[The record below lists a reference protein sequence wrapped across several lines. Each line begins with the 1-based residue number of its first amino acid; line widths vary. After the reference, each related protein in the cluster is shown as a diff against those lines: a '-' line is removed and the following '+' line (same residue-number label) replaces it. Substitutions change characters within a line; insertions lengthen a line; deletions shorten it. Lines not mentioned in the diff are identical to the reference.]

1 MIISSAAPQELVN
14 WFHNQQQTQRVLC
27 VLLAPSNSDQEKFSE
42 LVKDLYATDTILGEE
57 VAFLLLHP
65 GASTPLGLDKGYG
78 QYALLQGAAF
88 VGGRPSDGLAYSLRE
103 AAIFRD
109 MSDTGGIYRKE
120 IASKSSEA
128 MARFVP
134 DFMKLF
140 AVRSSDV
147 PALCVVV
154 KGLNESAVLP
164 LGAGWTVQSLLEI
177 LSKIRAAADHIPN
190 FREEYQSLA
199 DAVPVKIHTVDDSV
213 REIEAKTAKI
223 SEILEKLL
231 RRYNGTELDK
241 TILSEYIARGCPGE
255 EQLNTALE
263 QISFK
268 TNERF
273 LSDGQR
279 TKVIGL
285 AQRVESVRI
294 ELKEDLASRRYVLS
308 VAERVQQLVEQR
320 SQLLKTIQNVG
331 NARFVVTSESASGAL
346 KKISA
351 LLDTLKLVGEIEGKV
366 TAAIEW
372 FKKLI
377 S

>member
-1 MIISSAAPQELVN
+1 MIISSAAPKELVD

-42 LVKDLYATDTILGEE
+42 LVKDLYATDTVLGEE

-78 QYALLQGAAF
+78 EYAMLQGAAF
-88 VGGRPSDGLAYSLRE
+88 VGGRQSDGLAYSLRE

-120 IASKSSEA
+120 IASRSSEA

-140 AVRSSDV
+140 AVLPSDI
-147 PALCVVV
+147 PALCVIV

-164 LGAGWTVQSLLEI
+164 LSAAWTAQSLIEI

-199 DAVPVKIHTVDDSV
+199 DAVPIKIHTADDSV
-213 REIEAKTAKI
+213 REIEAKTAKVG
-223 SEILEKLL
+223 EILERLV
-231 RRYNGTELDK
+231 RRYDGTELDK
-241 TILSEYIARGCPGE
+241 NILSEYIAKGCPGE
-255 EQLNTALE
+255 EQLITALG
-263 QISFK
+263 QVSFK

-273 LSDGQR
+273 LNDGQR
-279 TKVIGL
+279 AKVLSL
-285 AQRVESVRI
+285 AQRVESVRTD
-294 ELKEDLASRRYVLS
+294 LKEDLASRRYVLS
-308 VAERVQQLVEQR
+308 LAERVQQLVEQR
-320 SQLLKTIQNVG
+320 SELLTTIQNIG

-346 KKISA
+346 KKVSA
-351 LLDTLKLVGEIEGKV
+351 ILDTIKLVGEIEGKV